1 MRDIEQY
8 KKILGV
14 AGRRGITDCDISGL
28 CLSID
33 RNIPF
38 SIDDFKAQFH
48 FSSFFDDHDIFFG
61 VLLVCSILAE
71 FMGET
76 EVFGFIFD
84 ELVFESLEEYIAAQS
99 SYDKT
104 CSIRVSDILKM
115 SMETMTTVI
124 NLGKYV

>member
-1 MRDIEQY
+1 MTYPDYAYRLI
-8 KKILGV
+8 
-14 AGRRGITDCDISGL
+14 GL
-28 CLSID
+28 S
-33 RNIPF
+33 
-38 SIDDFKAQFH
+38 H
-48 FSSFFDDHDIFFG
+48 FSSFFDDHNIFFG

-104 CSIRVSDILKM
+104 RGIRVSDTLKM